1 VTARQRELERGAG
14 VARTAINV
22 ALTPWGGS
30 EACIDRYEAAIR
42 LATDFQLSLARLVRV
57 EPVRSLAS
65 TSASMTRD
73 VGAAQLSVARW
84 FLDD

>member
-1 VTARQRELERGAG
+1 VTVRTSELERGAG
-14 VARTAINV
+14 VARSAVNL
-22 ALTPWGGS
+22 ALAPWGGS
-30 EACIDRYEAAIR
+30 EACLERYETGIR
-42 LATDFQLSLARLVRV
+42 LAMELQLSLARFVRF